1 MSVAKKFGHHTEAA
15 KGTAKKVAGRATG
28 NDRLKAEGRSDQ
40 IKGNMKLAGAKMKD
54 AFKH

>member
-15 KGTAKKVAGRATG
+15 KGTTKKVAGRATG
-28 NDRLKAEGRSDQ
+28 NDRLKAEGRGDQ